1 MQTAEA
7 VREPWRERAVRLT
20 IEQWGTVGRTGAGR
34 VLVKLKRRAVK
45 GVLVFGGDAHE
56 QGAGDWVLGPVRC
69 GCALCLWGLAAGG
82 VDRMNERSR
91 V

>member
-7 VREPWRERAVRLT
+7 VRESWRERAVRLT
-20 IEQWGTVGRTGAGR
+20 IEQWGTVGRTATGAGR

-56 QGAGDWVLGPVRC
+56 QGAGDWVLWGLCAVAVRC
-69 GCALCLWGLAAGG
+69 ACGG
-82 VDRMNERSR
+82 WRLGG
-91 V
+91 